1 MRRIDPKVQKH
12 LRRFALPAAALAAL
26 GLPLGSDFG
35 DYTPSPDPHWSG
47 AAVERLEYWAKAAP
61 ADALPP
67 ADTSELDAALQRGN
81 SRAADRAATA
91 LALNL
96 ARKHLLGAAPA
107 SQRVD
112 WHIADTD
119 TAIDLPTQLRE
130 AISTDRIDD
139 FFASLRPD
147 NPAYTALKGAFSA
160 ETDPA
165 RRVTLARNLER
176 WRWLPRSLG
185 DDYLLANAAGFEVTL
200 WRSGKRYKSWAA
212 ISGKVKTPTPAIS
225 AVVKAVNFNPW
236 WEVPDSIAKESH
248 LSGRGSY
255 VWTGKRFR
263 QKPGP
268 GNALGQ
274 MKLVMPNPYNI
285 YLHDT
290 PSRGLFDLG
299 ERAFSHGCIRVGD
312 ALGFALTLL
321 EGSVTREQIDKRLKA
336 PEGGEVQTFVV
347 ALPQELPVYVTYFT
361 ADVRE
366 DGSVAFHKDIYGRDA
381 VIAVKPD

>member
-1 MRRIDPKVQKH
+1 MRRIDPKLQ
-12 LRRFALPAAALAAL
+12 RFTLPAAALAAL
-26 GLPLGSDFG
+26 VLPLGSDFG

-47 AAVERLEYWAKAAP
+47 AAIERLEYWAKAAP
-61 ADALPP
+61 ADALPLG
-67 ADTSELDAALQRGN
+67 DTGPLDAALQRGN
-81 SRAADRAATA
+81 ARATDQAATE

-96 ARKHLLGAAPA
+96 ARKHLLGAIPA
-107 SQRVD
+107 RQRVG

-119 TAIDLPTQLRE
+119 TTIDLPTQLRV
-130 AISTDRIDD
+130 AITTERIDD

-147 NPAYTALKGAFSA
+147 NPAYTALKGTLAA
-160 ETDPA
+160 ESDPA
-165 RRVTLARNLER
+165 RRKTLARTMER

-212 ISGKVKTPTPAIS
+212 ISGKPKTPTPAIS
-225 AVVKAVNFNPW
+225 AMVKAVNFNPW
-236 WEVPDSIAKESH
+236 WEVPDSIAMESH
-248 LSGRGSY
+248 LAGRGSY
-255 VWTGKRFR
+255 VWNGKRFR

-274 MKLVMPNPYNI
+274 MKLVMPKPYNI

-336 PEGGEVQTFVV
+336 PEGGEVQSFSVP
-347 ALPQELPVYVTYFT
+347 LPEELPVYVTYFT
-361 ADVRE
+361 ASMRA

-381 VIAVKPD
+381 GIAVKLD

>member
-1 MRRIDPKVQKH
+1 MRRIDPKLQ
-12 LRRFALPAAALAAL
+12 RFTLPAAALAAL
-26 GLPLGSDFG
+26 VLPLGSDFG

-47 AAVERLEYWAKAAP
+47 AAIERLEYWAKAAP
-61 ADALPP
+61 ADALPLG
-67 ADTSELDAALQRGN
+67 DTGPLDAALQRGN
-81 SRAADRAATA
+81 ARATDQAATE

-96 ARKHLLGAAPA
+96 ARKHLLGAIPVR
-107 SQRVD
+107 QRVG

-119 TAIDLPTQLRE
+119 TTIDLPTQLRV
-130 AISTDRIDD
+130 AITTERIDD

-147 NPAYTALKGAFSA
+147 NPAYTALKGTLAA
-160 ETDPA
+160 ESDPA
-165 RRVTLARNLER
+165 RRKTLARNMER

-200 WRSGKRYKSWAA
+200 WRSGKLYKSWEA
-212 ISGKVKTPTPAIS
+212 ISGKPKTPTPAIS
-225 AVVKAVNFNPW
+225 AMVKAVNFNPW
-236 WEVPDSIAKESH
+236 WEVPDSIAMESH
-248 LSGRGSY
+248 LAGRGSY
-255 VWTGKRFR
+255 VWNGKRFR

-336 PEGGEVQTFVV
+336 PEGGEVHSFSVP
-347 ALPQELPVYVTYFT
+347 LPEELPVYVTYFT
-361 ADVRE
+361 ASMRA

-381 VIAVKPD
+381 GIAVKLD

>member
-1 MRRIDPKVQKH
+1 VRRIDPKVQRH
-12 LRRFALPAAALAAL
+12 LRRFALPAATLATL

-35 DYTPSPDPHWSG
+35 DYTPSPDPSWSPH
-47 AAVERLEYWAKAAP
+47 AIERLEYWAKAAP
-61 ADALPP
+61 GDALPS

-81 SRAADRAATA
+81 ARATDRAAAA
-91 LALNL
+91 LALRL
-96 ARKHLLGAAPA
+96 AHAHLLGAAPA
-107 SQRVD
+107 SQRFD
-112 WHIADTD
+112 WRVADSD
-119 TAIDLPTQLRE
+119 TAIDLTAQLRD
-130 AISTDRIDD
+130 AITADKIDD

-147 NPAYTALKGAFSA
+147 NPAYTVLKGALAA
-160 ETDPA
+160 ETDPV
-165 RRVTLARNLER
+165 RRTTLARNMER

-236 WEVPDSIAKESH
+236 WEVPDSIAKESN
-248 LSGRGSY
+248 LAGRGSY

-290 PSRGLFDLG
+290 PSRGLFGLG

-321 EGSVTREQIDKRLKA
+321 EGSVTREAIDKRLKA
-336 PEGGEVQTFVV
+336 PEGGEVQSFSVP
-347 ALPQELPVYVTYFT
+347 LPQELPVYVTYFT
-361 ADVRE
+361 ADMRA
-366 DGSVAFHKDIYGRDA
+366 DGSVAFHKDIYGRDGGIG
-381 VIAVKPD
+381 VQP